1 MDQGEILSRLEVV
14 IDKIEYD
21 EIGLGEVYDFLTS
34 LVSDIEFST
43 DYDADFGSIEFDDL
57 D

>member
-1 MDQGEILSRLEVV
+1 MDQGDILTKLEVI

-21 EIGLGEVYDFLTS
+21 EISISEVYDFLTS

-43 DYDADFGSIEFDDL
+43 DYDADFGDVQFDDL

>member
-1 MDQGEILSRLEVV
+1 MDQGDIITRLEVI

-21 EIGLGEVYDFLTS
+21 ETSMGEVYDLLTS
-34 LVSDIEFST
+34 LVSDIEFHT
-43 DYDADFGSIEFDDL
+43 DYDADFGDVQFDDL

>member
-1 MDQGEILSRLEVV
+1 MDQGDILTRLEVV

-21 EIGLGEVYDFLTS
+21 EIGIGEVYDMLTS
-34 LVSDIEFST
+34 LVSDIEFHT
-43 DYDADFGSIEFDDL
+43 DYDADFGDVQFDDL

>member
-1 MDQGEILSRLEVV
+1 MDQGDIITRLEVI

-21 EIGLGEVYDFLTS
+21 ETSMGEVYDMLTS
-34 LVSDIEFST
+34 LVSDIEFSA
-43 DYDADFGSIEFDDL
+43 DYDADFGDVQFDDL

>member
-1 MDQGEILSRLEVV
+1 MDQGDIITRLEVI

-21 EIGLGEVYDFLTS
+21 ETSMGEVYDMLTS

-43 DYDADFGSIEFDDL
+43 DYDADFGDVRFDDL

>member
-1 MDQGEILSRLEVV
+1 MDQGDIITRLEVI

-21 EIGLGEVYDFLTS
+21 ETSMGEIYDMLTS

-43 DYDADFGSIEFDDL
+43 DYDADFGDVQFDDL

>member
-1 MDQGEILSRLEVV
+1 MDQGDILTRLEAI

-21 EIGLGEVYDFLTS
+21 ETGIGEVYDMLTS

-43 DYDADFGSIEFDDL
+43 DYDADFGDVQFDDL

>member
-1 MDQGEILSRLEVV
+1 MDQGDIITRLEVI

-21 EIGLGEVYDFLTS
+21 ETSMGEVYDMLTS
-34 LVSDIEFST
+34 LVSDIEFSI
-43 DYDADFGSIEFDDL
+43 DYDADFGDVQFDDL

>member
-1 MDQGEILSRLEVV
+1 MDQGDILTKLEVI

-21 EIGLGEVYDFLTS
+21 EISISEVYDFLTS

-43 DYDADFGSIEFDDL
+43 DYDADFGSVEFDDL

>member
-1 MDQGEILSRLEVV
+1 MDQGDILTRLEVV

-21 EIGLGEVYDFLTS
+21 EISMGEVYDMLTS
-34 LVSDIEFST
+34 LVSDIEFYA
-43 DYDADFGSIEFDDL
+43 DYDADFGDVQFDDL

>member
-1 MDQGEILSRLEVV
+1 MDQGDIITRLEVI

-21 EIGLGEVYDFLTS
+21 ETDIGEVYDMLTS

-43 DYDADFGSIEFDDL
+43 DYDADFGDVQFDDL

>member
-1 MDQGEILSRLEVV
+1 MDQGDILTRLEVV

-21 EIGLGEVYDFLTS
+21 EVGIGEVYDMLTS
-34 LVSDIEFST
+34 LVSDIEFHT
-43 DYDADFGSIEFDDL
+43 DYDADFGDVQFDDL